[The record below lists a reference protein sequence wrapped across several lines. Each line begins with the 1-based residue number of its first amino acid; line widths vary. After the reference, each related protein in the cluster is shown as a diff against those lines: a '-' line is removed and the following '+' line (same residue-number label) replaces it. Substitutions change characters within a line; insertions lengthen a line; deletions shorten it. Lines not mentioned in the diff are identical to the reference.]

1 MKRPKLY
8 HVRGLEPFAI
18 ANLSKNHPLWG
29 MPARLFNTT
38 APADRPKA
46 AADFIAANKTVLTN
60 PRKPVVANDPTRPVK
75 RRTTTAGLVL
85 ASLAAGMVGGTR

>member
-1 MKRPKLY
+1 MTKRPKLY
-8 HVRGLEPFAI
+8 RVGKGPAFPI

-29 MPARLFNTT
+29 MPAGLFNHT

-60 PRKPVVANDPTRPVK
+60 RRKPTI
-75 RRTTTAGLVL
+75 L
-85 ASLAAGMVGGTR
+85 AQ